1 MRAIA
6 TMRAGARGPEAAGAG
21 AESVHAALARA
32 AGEIAAAGCET
43 PRLDAEVLL
52 AHVLGCGRER
62 LLIDAPME
70 LGARERAR
78 LAQLV
83 RRRADER
90 EPVAYII
97 GRRAFRGIELLADA
111 RALVPRP
118 ETELLVEAAL
128 ALPQRA
134 SVLDLGTGGGAVA
147 LALASERPDL
157 RVSAS
162 DVSAEALELARANA
176 RRLGLEVRLLQADL
190 LEGLQDEFDAIL
202 ANLPYVGELESATLA
217 PEIVLHEPPSALY
230 GGPDG
235 LAPIRALAREL
246 ATRRRVRTVALEV
259 GAGQA
264 RAVGGLLGEAGFH
277 EVRVLRDLAGIERV
291 LVGEGGGA

>member
-1 MRAIA
+1 MRVLAP
-6 TMRAGARGPEAAGAG
+6 MRPGAAGPAAAGAP
-21 AESVHAALARA
+21 AVSVHAALAQA
-32 AGEIAAAGCET
+32 AAAIAAAGCET

-62 LLIDAPME
+62 LLIDGPRE
-70 LGARERAR
+70 LGGAARAE
-78 LAQLV
+78 LAELV
-83 RRRADER
+83 RRRAGER

-128 ALPQRA
+128 ALPRGA
-134 SVLDLGTGGGAVA
+134 CVLDLGTGGGAVA

-162 DVSAEALELARANA
+162 DVSAGALELARSNA

-190 LEGLQDEFDAIL
+190 LEGLADEFDAIL
-202 ANLPYVGELESATLA
+202 ANLPYVGERESASLA

-235 LAPIRALAREL
+235 LAPIRALLHQL
-246 ATRRRVRTVALEV
+246 AARRRVRTVALEV

-264 RAVGGLLGEAGFH
+264 RAVGGLLREAGFPR
-277 EVRVLRDLAGIERV
+277 VRTLHDLAGIERV
-291 LVGEGGGA
+291 LVGQERGA